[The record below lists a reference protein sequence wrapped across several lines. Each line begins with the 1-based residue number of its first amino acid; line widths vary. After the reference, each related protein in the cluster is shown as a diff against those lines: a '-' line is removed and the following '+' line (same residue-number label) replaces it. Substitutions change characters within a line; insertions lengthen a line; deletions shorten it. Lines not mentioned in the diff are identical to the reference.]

1 MNKRIISKVGKRQRP
16 EIDMMEYMQT
26 EETIEFDL
34 DRDLFTDKPLRQI
47 KKKYIREDVENEHND
62 QLIEEIENNEV

>member
-1 MNKRIISKVGKRQRP
+1 MDAMNRRIISKVGKRQRP

-34 DRDLFTDKPLRQI
+34 DKHVEPI
-47 KKKYIREDVENEHND
+47 KKKSISEYVDLENEHND
-62 QLIEEIENNEV
+62 QLVDIIENNEV